1 MEISKKE
8 LEHALEIV
16 KPGLANK
23 DIVEQATS
31 FAFVKGKVVTY
42 NDEISVSHPVA
53 GLDIAGAVEADIL
66 YKLLSKAKS
75 DTLNL
80 QVEENQITLT
90 QGKMQ
95 AGFSLQSEIKLP
107 INEEVSDI
115 GKWKKLPDKF
125 SEFLELSIPS
135 ASKDMSRPVLTC
147 VHVSK
152 DGYMEASDSFCLT
165 RCTFS
170 DDVPVKTFLIPATSA
185 IQVIRLSPTQIAEGK
200 GWIHFKNEEESVIS
214 CRVLADSFPD
224 ASHLLNVEGHKLILP
239 EAIPEALDRASIVAK
254 RDHPLEEMVTV
265 EIKDKTL
272 LISSDS
278 KESWFK
284 EELRINFKEHLKFNI
299 TPYLLKRILSKT
311 RECTVSENKLKFEGE
326 GWIYIAALRV

>member
-16 KPGLANK
+16 KPGLASK

-42 NDEISVSHPVA
+42 NDEISISHPVT
-53 GLDIAGAVEADIL
+53 GLNIAGAVEADII

-75 DTLNL
+75 DTLDL
-80 QVEENQITLT
+80 LMEENQIILS
-90 QGKMQ
+90 QGKMK
-95 AGFSLQSEIKLP
+95 AGFSLQAEIKLP

-115 GKWKKLPDKF
+115 GKWKKLPERF

-147 VHVSK
+147 VHISEN
-152 DGYMEASDSFCLT
+152 GYMEASDSFCLT

-185 IQVIRLSPTQIAEGK
+185 IQVIRLAPTQIAEGK
-200 GWIHFKNEEESVIS
+200 GWIHFKNEEGSVIS
-214 CRVLADSFPD
+214 CRALADQFPD
-224 ASHLLNVEGHKLILP
+224 ASHLLKVEGHRLILP
-239 EAIPEALDRASIVAK
+239 EAISEALDRASIVAK
-254 RDHPLEEMVTV
+254 RDHPLEEMVTI

-272 LISSDS
+272 LISSNS

-284 EELRINFKEHLKFNI
+284 EELRINFKEHIKFNI
-299 TPYLLKRILSKT
+299 TPYLLRKILTKT
-311 RECTVSENKLKFEGE
+311 RECIVSDSKLKFEGE
-326 GWIYIAALRV
+326 GWSYIAALRA